1 MVGATIVEFCK
12 RLLDG
17 DRLIVKT
24 VLYIRVALTSER
36 LVSRFFHF
44 KLSFTSTSTDL
55 MSCDMINQLITLFK
69 RLPATYTLELQG
81 FDGTCHLLLVRGAGY
96 LRKLKNISN
105 RPPHFIIALIV

>member
-12 RLLDG
+12 ELLDG

-24 VLYIRVALTSER
+24 VLYIRVALTSGR

-55 MSCDMINQLITLFK
+55 MSYDMINPLIIK
-69 RLPATYTLELQG
+69 RVPETQTLEFQG
-81 FDGTCHLLLVRGAGY
+81 SSWTGRLLLVRGPGY

-105 RPPHFIIALIV
+105 RPPHFIIAL

>member
-12 RLLDG
+12 GLLDG

-24 VLYIRVALTSER
+24 VLYIRVALTSGR

-44 KLSFTSTSTDL
+44 KLSFTSTSTCTDL
-55 MSCDMINQLITLFK
+55 MPYDMINPLIILLK
-69 RLPATYTLELQG
+69 RVPATQILEFQG
-81 FDGTCHLLLVRGAGY
+81 SSWTGRLLLVRGAGY

-105 RPPHFIIALIV
+105 RPPHFIIAL

>member
-12 RLLDG
+12 ELLDG

-55 MSCDMINQLITLFK
+55 MSYDMINPLIILLK
-69 RLPATYTLELQG
+69 RVPATQTLEFQG
-81 FDGTCHLLLVRGAGY
+81 SSWTGRLLLVRGAGY

-105 RPPHFIIALIV
+105 RPPHFIIAL